1 MQNKSPAFFAFV
13 DTKIGCWVKT
23 RTPLTWQ
30 LLEAIFGFVL
40 TESRGRGVLGL
51 CVLVLHKHWL
61 TFYFHFL
68 DPWWMK
74 NLIDGIFVIYVDLD
88 PHLLTSQTVQIE
100 FHTSMEIDVFPT
112 PRLLLKEQWNHKRT
126 PKRSEVSM
134 ANRNL
139 WFNISRVSKY
149 SNLVCLLILVDLQCN
164 WSPLLSRVE
173 WFSWETEAWLFL
185 WRLAIHMRFI
195 HLWT

>member
-1 MQNKSPAFFAFV
+1 MMLDKP
-13 DTKIGCWVKT
+13 
-23 RTPLTWQ
+23 R
-30 LLEAIFGFVL
+30 
-40 TESRGRGVLGL
+40 
-51 CVLVLHKHWL
+51 L

-68 DPWWMK
+68 DLWWK
-74 NLIDGIFVIYVDLD
+74 KSLIDGLFVIYVDLD

-100 FHTSMEIDVFPT
+100 FHTSMEIDLFPT

-126 PKRSEVSM
+126 PKRPEVCM

-149 SNLVCLLILVDLQCN
+149 SNLVCLLIPVDLLCN
-164 WSPLLSRVE
+164 WSPLLSRDE